1 MPGNGVEDRIHKL
14 YGPDNSYLDQHQS
27 QAVEDSWPGF
37 NCNPWVGKWRQ
48 IGVAPS
54 CDVKSFNNKKL
65 DSVKRHGGES
75 LSVSFNQNREY
86 SNIYS
91 RSQQLS
97 SNEDMLGC
105 HKFLAR
111 QRQSEVLGEN
121 TVYDPQAITSR
132 CLSFL
137 IPQQENVSGDSPTLT
152 TNSERSEITEASID
166 FDLVGGK
173 QQLVRGQ
180 QLHTPHTHLMQSGYN
195 EMQLLQQ
202 HVVFKQLQE
211 LQRQQQLQHFGD
223 SRQQNSANQISAMT
237 KQAAGDQIS
246 PVINGT
252 PVNDASHMLMN
263 WMQQGPSPTVQGVSS
278 RVVVSQDQGQ
288 ALHSMGLASQQLDV
302 SLYGTPIASA
312 RGSMSEYSHL
322 HGMSHDSTN
331 LLTKVSVQ
339 AQKPITQSSS
349 FSNPLVGDQVTVSSE
364 QVCFPQ
370 EGFISKQRLQGNNM
384 FGQIPVQGLNSTVV
398 SSNLQ
403 LGNTLQKNASPTEF
417 NGRPERAGW
426 SGTLQQKN
434 MQLGPSQGLVPL
446 DPMEEKI
453 LYNLD
458 DNIWD
463 TSFGGHIDMGTGG
476 FGITL
481 DPTDHSSAFPAIQS
495 GSWSAL
501 MQSAVAETSSSDT
514 GLQEEWSGLTFQ
526 NSELSTDNQPSN
538 AMDSEKQQSSWLDSN
553 LLSTA
558 SLSSRHFPAFN
569 ESSVSSS
576 FPGFHQPGVQ
586 FSIEQRDTLH
596 QDDSHE
602 SIRKSPKNSGEWIDC
617 GHKQKPSI
625 EGCRP
630 VQPLVSLDGA
640 WTGQIFEHPESDSHR
655 QRNASINNVSQPCS
669 ELKGDINEATYQ
681 GRSFDDCLRESDNN
695 SVASYFSRPAR
706 GLEPVHSGMDGTLPS
721 RENSQIFNFAA
732 VPNSSPSKAFR
743 ETGQHNQLDYVKSAD
758 ISRNKENQSM
768 AKNQHQMSNGSYVL
782 HNYLEKGGG
791 TDGMQQKCYQND
803 NSYENYGS
811 KGFSGQEQEHVGQL
825 KFINNVHSSALTL
838 DKGHLPDYQGNSKA
852 SEIASRGDL
861 DPSTTFRKSIHPHF
875 EKVTAPTSENMLE
888 LLHKVDQSEENSS
901 IPHFGSRACDSLVS
915 ETETPDGSVAHLY
928 NQSADCQGFAMK
940 LAPASQQLSSMN
952 PFISSQD
959 MPEVE
964 CNLSFRQ
971 AYSEIEKNQT
981 RLAYPSVQSCSSS
994 RESSQR
1000 SHWDNKFRISGQTS
1014 IPSSLY
1020 MPGVAAFTSS
1030 PPCIRN
1036 QLQMQDM
1043 PNAPLACSSSQATLA
1058 GTVSRYPPFD
1068 LAPSQPPVMSGMHQQ
1083 GSFSERPHNVW
1094 TNVPVQQCP
1103 VVESLKVPAMDP
1115 STNRWE
1121 TSLVSPGIN
1130 DQNSVKV
1137 GYGSSEFGTSPRNS
1151 QVFEHGAGQQEGGRS
1166 QIQKS
1171 SETHDASQTHSL
1183 DAFASGSLL
1192 AHSLQLDLDRIQHE
1206 DNNAPYPSERIIG
1219 TIGHSLKLSHVSHPN
1234 YSLLPQVQEMKN
1246 VDTAPSRRVSDV
1258 EHVAATD
1265 APQLTYEEN
1274 SKFRNQLDTGL
1285 ASASRFNTSLSG
1297 DTKMQS
1303 FVTEARENFGIKAS
1317 SQPAL
1322 LDRPQAMVTTGQN
1335 DFLSQS
1341 TSSNVLSNHAGH
1353 PQINL
1358 RMAPSLFKQYEAFS
1372 HGQMPL
1378 LYDGRHAKTA
1388 AGQFSLWKPSQNLDI
1403 FSSGGRIDAA
1413 DASESLSAPYSLP
1426 SDGTNQCMAI
1436 ARPKKRKAA
1445 TSGLLPWCKEVTQG
1459 SQRVQ
1464 NISAAEHDWAKAT
1477 NRLIEK
1483 VEDEAEL
1490 VEDRLSMFQS
1500 KKRLIMTSQLM
1511 QQLFCPAPMSIL
1523 SSRAVSQY
1531 DTLAYSVAK
1540 LSLGDACSLTSCTIS
1555 RFLHVPLNNNT
1566 LISEKLKAFEGVDDQ
1581 SFSEVVKDYSNRAK
1595 KLEIDLLRLDKV
1607 ASILDV
1613 RVECQELE
1621 KFSVI
1626 NRFAKFHIRQAD
1638 SSGNSSSS
1646 STVTPAPKPNPQRYV
1661 IAHPIPRNLP
1671 EEGLQC
1677 FSL

>member
-14 YGPDNSYLDQHQS
+14 YGPDNSSLDQHQF

-54 CDVKSFNNKKL
+54 CDVKSFNHKKL

-75 LSVSFNQNREY
+75 LSATFNRNREY

-97 SNEDMLGC
+97 SNEDMHGC
-105 HKFLAR
+105 HKF
-111 QRQSEVLGEN
+111 
-121 TVYDPQAITSR
+121 
-132 CLSFL
+132 
-137 IPQQENVSGDSPTLT
+137 QENVSGDSPTLT
-152 TNSERSEITEASID
+152 TNSERSEITEASVD
-166 FDLVGGK
+166 LELVGGK
-173 QQLVRGQ
+173 QQLVKGQ

-223 SRQQNSANQISAMT
+223 SRQQNSAMT
-237 KQAAGDQIS
+237 KQAAGAQIS

-278 RVVVSQDQGQ
+278 RVEVSQDQGQ

-312 RGSMSEYSHL
+312 RGGMNEYSHL
-322 HGMSHDSTN
+322 YGMSHDSTN

-339 AQKPITQSSS
+339 AQKPIMQSSS

-403 LGNTLQKNASPTEF
+403 LGSTLQKNASPTEF

-434 MQLGPSQGLVPL
+434 IRLGPSQGLFPL

-476 FGITL
+476 FGITM

-501 MQSAVAETSSSDT
+501 MQSAVAEASSSDT
-514 GLQEEWSGLTFQ
+514 GLQEEWSGLSFQ

-538 AMDSEKQQSSWLDSN
+538 AMDSEKQQSSWLDGN
-553 LLSTA
+553 LLRTT
-558 SLSSRHFPAFN
+558 SLSSRHFPVFN

-586 FSIEQRDTLH
+586 FSIEQRDTLP

-625 EGCRP
+625 EGRRP
-630 VQPLVSLDGA
+630 VQPLVSLDSA
-640 WTGQIFEHPESDSHR
+640 WSGQIFEHPESNSHQ
-655 QRNASINNVSQPCS
+655 QRMASINNFSQPCS

-681 GRSFDDCLRESDNN
+681 GRSFDDCLRESNNN

-706 GLEPVHSGMDGTLPS
+706 GLEPVHSGMDGTLRS

-732 VPNSSPSKAFR
+732 VPNSSPSKAFQ
-743 ETGQHNQLDYVKSAD
+743 ETGQHNQADYVKSAD

-768 AKNQHQMSNGSYVL
+768 DKNQHQMSNGSYGL

-791 TDGMQQKCYQND
+791 TDGMLQKCYQND
-803 NSYENYGS
+803 NSYDDYGL
-811 KGFSGQEQEHVGQL
+811 KGFSGQEQEH
-825 KFINNVHSSALTL
+825 
-838 DKGHLPDYQGNSKA
+838 GHLTDYQGNSKV
-852 SEIASRGDL
+852 SEIASRGDF
-861 DPSTTFRKSIHPHF
+861 DPSMTFRRSVHPHF
-875 EKVTAPTSENMLE
+875 EKVTAPSENMLE

-915 ETETPDGSVAHLY
+915 ETETSDRSVAHLY
-928 NQSADCQGFAMK
+928 NQSAACQGFAMK
-940 LAPASQQLSSMN
+940 LAPASQQLSNMN

-964 CNLSFRQ
+964 CNLGFRQ
-971 AYSEIEKNQT
+971 ANSEIEKSQT
-981 RLAYPSVQSCSSS
+981 WLAYPSVQSCSSLH
-994 RESSQR
+994 ESSQR
-1000 SHWDNKFRISGQTS
+1000 SHWDNKLRISGQTS

-1030 PPCIRN
+1030 PPYIRN

-1043 PNAPLACSSSQATLA
+1043 PNAPLACSSSQSTLA
-1058 GTVSRYPPFD
+1058 GTVSRYPSFD
-1068 LAPSQPPVMSGMHQQ
+1068 LAPSQRPVMSGMHQQ
-1083 GSFSERPHNVW
+1083 GSFSERLHNIW
-1094 TNVPVQQCP
+1094 TNVPVQQRP
-1103 VVESLKVPAMDP
+1103 SVVESLKVPAIDP
-1115 STNRWE
+1115 STNCWE
-1121 TSLVSPGIN
+1121 TSLVSLGIN
-1130 DQNSVKV
+1130 DQNPEKV

-1151 QVFEHGAGQQEGGRS
+1151 QGFEHGASQQEGGRS
-1166 QIQKS
+1166 QMLKS
-1171 SETHDASQTHSL
+1171 SEIHDASQTHSL
-1183 DAFASGSLL
+1183 PRNISDADAFASGSLL
-1192 AHSLQLDLDRIQHE
+1192 AHSHQLDLDRIQHE
-1206 DNNAPYPSERIIG
+1206 DNNVPSPSERIIG

-1234 YSLLPQVQEMKN
+1234 YSLLPQVQVMKN
-1246 VDTAPSRRVSDV
+1246 VDTDPSRRVSDV

-1285 ASASRFNTSLSG
+1285 MSASPSNTSPSG

-1303 FVTEARENFGIKAS
+1303 FLTEGRENFGIKAS

-1322 LDRPQAMVTTGQN
+1322 LDRPQVMVTTGQN

-1341 TSSNVLSNHAGH
+1341 ITSNVVSNQAGH

-1358 RMAPSLFKQYEAFS
+1358 CMSPSLFKQYEAFR
-1372 HGQMPL
+1372 HVQMPL
-1378 LYDGRHAKTA
+1378 LYDGRHVKTA

-1403 FSSGGRIDAA
+1403 VSSGGRIDAA
-1413 DASESLSAPYSLP
+1413 DASESLSAPYLLP
-1426 SDGTNQCMAI
+1426 SDGTNQCMANV
-1436 ARPKKRKAA
+1436 RPKKRKAA

-1464 NISAAEHDWAKAT
+1464 NISVAEHDWAKAT

-1523 SSRAVSQY
+1523 SARAVSQY

-1540 LSLGDACSLTSCTIS
+1540 LSLGDACSLTSCTIN
-1555 RFLHVPLNNNT
+1555 RFLDVPLNNNT
-1566 LISEKLKAFEGVDDQ
+1566 LISEQLKAFEPVDDQ
-1581 SFSEVVKDYSNRAK
+1581 SFSEVVKDFSNRAK
-1595 KLEIDLLRLDKV
+1595 KLEIGLLRLDKA

-1613 RVECQELE
+1613 RVECQEME

-1671 EEGLQC
+1671 EGLQC
-1677 FSL
+1677 LSL